1 MAVTYCTVEDV
12 SDFMRVPIS
21 STTTPIKAQ
30 VEKLINRKE
39 EILDRRIGHTFGR
52 NKTITKEIHDL
63 PLLYTFGWCTPIYLQ
78 HRNIRDLSNAAGD
91 KIEVWKGSGS
101 EYDDI
106 LTDSQWYQFD
116 PVYGRLF
123 LRGFI
128 FSILRKNRCRVTYRY
143 GGEEFAGDTTVPA
156 DIQDAV
162 IKMVSIDILN
172 TSFRMDELPTGG
184 IANLS
189 ESKKIWQEDI
199 DRCVDNRREVFVIP

>member
-21 STTTPIKAQ
+21 STTTPTKAQ
-30 VEKLINRKE
+30 VEKVINRKE

-52 NKTITKEIHDL
+52 NKTITNEIHDL
-63 PLLYTFGWCTPIYLQ
+63 PLLYTFGWGTPIYLQ

-91 KIEVWKGSGS
+91 KIEVWKGESN

-116 PVYGRLF
+116 PVYGRLY

-128 FSILRKNRCRVTYRY
+128 FSIMRKNRIRVTYR
-143 GGEEFAGDTTVPA
+143 FGDATVPE
-156 DIQDAV
+156 DVEDAC
-162 IKMVSIDILN
+162 IKLVAIDLLT
-172 TSFRMDELPTGG
+172 TSLRMDRLPVGG
-184 IANLS
+184 SALTWGEII
-189 ESKKIWQEDI
+189 EQWKEDI
-199 DRCVDNRREVFVIP
+199 ESCVINRREAFPIP